1 MNFYK
6 NFREKYPSKPEQI
19 FIHYSNFEFENWIN
33 FQTHVQH
40 ARFQT
45 HSLFR
50 KQEMVM
56 VIKKFLF
63 YFYNRKKK
71 KKEIFLSRFNSLNKQ
86 GEREFFFIFKQ
97 QRQAH
102 RFINSFSPPWASK
115 RIANIC
121 EKRRKT
127 KILSLPRWTRPS
139 SPPVY
144 PRERRYDK
152 ISLVE

>member
-40 ARFQT
+40 ARFQA

-50 KQEMVM
+50 KQEMAI

-71 KKEIFLSRFNSLNKQ
+71 KKKKYSYHDSIRLTNRASEN
-86 GEREFFFIFKQ
+86 
-97 QRQAH
+97 
-102 RFINSFSPPWASK
+102 FS
-115 RIANIC
+115 
-121 EKRRKT
+121 
-127 KILSLPRWTRPS
+127 
-139 SPPVY
+139 Y
-144 PRERRYDK
+144 F
-152 ISLVE
+152 